1 MCTGHGR
8 ITAAKKKKRKTLKSE
23 NVNPNNHIINFVPVN
38 VRKIPKPK
46 FGVKNNKRKSY
57 IIP

>member
-1 MCTGHGR
+1 M
-8 ITAAKKKKRKTLKSE
+8 LKSE
-23 NVNPNNHIINFVPVN
+23 NMNPNNHIINFVPVN